1 MLLLC
6 DCNLLFMS
14 FGLLILQCD
23 DASKDVPLCA
33 NLEYSCAGLC
43 VWEMDCLNLQGYRSH
58 NILRKLQQIS
68 GKGVTVS
75 QMQGICLSAAYMAHV
90 QDNKS
95 SSCARTSAV
104 KMKETH
110 KAPFYQTCQHPPI
123 EALFFLSLL
132 WNKVV
137 TSWKGITLTPPE
149 QKKSPRAVRSCL
161 SHLFICL
168 NSFHLFYLNLAQKR
182 EHVVTG
188 AMQTGS
194 DKRLRRRS
202 ERRTNTRPIILGA
215 ARQPRWILYHVNV
228 DNLIGWGS
236 SKSFSN

>member
-1 MLLLC
+1 MLQKMYHYVQIWNTVVL
-6 DCNLLFMS
+6 
-14 FGLLILQCD
+14 
-23 DASKDVPLCA
+23 A
-33 NLEYSCAGLC
+33 C
-43 VWEMDCLNLQGYRSH
+43 VCVCVCEMDCLNLQGYRSH

-68 GKGVTVS
+68 GKGVTVC
-75 QMQGICLSAAYMAHV
+75 QMQGICLSAAHMAHV

-110 KAPFYQTCQHPPI
+110 KAPFYQNCQNPPI

-149 QKKSPRAVRSCL
+149 QKKKSPRAVRSCL

-182 EHVVTG
+182 EHVVTC
-188 AMQTGS
+188 ALQTGA
-194 DKRLRRRS
+194 DKRLRRRRS
-202 ERRTNTRPIILGA
+202 ERRTNNKGRLSWEQL
-215 ARQPRWILYHVNV
+215 RQPRWILYPVNV